1 MVTMVSDWDAFLA
14 EENRKPYFA
23 QLENAIAAER
33 KQHLVYPKSDEVFRA
48 FHTTPLRNTKVL
60 LLGQDPYHGDNQAH
74 GLSFSVPRGTPLPPS
89 LRNIMKERSDD
100 IGLDAPL
107 HGDLTSWAQQGVLLL
122 NSTLTV
128 RHKEAGSH
136 RGFGWEIFTDAVIS
150 LLNQKSTRVVFVLW
164 GNSAQSKEHLI
175 TAPHHAILKAP
186 HPSPLSAHKGFFGS
200 RPFSRINAA
209 LTEMDIKTIDWGNE

>member
-1 MVTMVSDWDAFLA
+1 MFNVVSDWDAFLA
-14 EENRKPYFA
+14 EENRKPYFT
-23 QLENAIAAER
+23 QLENTIASER
-33 KQHLVYPKSDEVFRA
+33 HHHLVHPKSEVVFKA
-48 FHTTPLRNTKVL
+48 FHTTPLRDTRVL

-74 GLSFSVPRGTPLPPS
+74 GLSFSVPKGTPLPPS
-89 LRNIMKERSDD
+89 LRNIMKERQDD
-100 IGLDAPL
+100 IGLDIPL

-136 RGFGWEIFTDAVIS
+136 RGLGWEIFTDAVIS

-164 GNSAQSKEHLI
+164 GNSAQSKEHLV
-175 TAPHHAILKAP
+175 TASHHVVLKAP

-209 LTEMDIKTIDWGNE
+209 LTEVGSETINWTNE

>member
-1 MVTMVSDWDAFLA
+1 MFNVVSDWDAFLA
-14 EENRKPYFA
+14 EENRKRYFT
-23 QLENAIAAER
+23 QLENTIASER
-33 KQHLVYPKSDEVFRA
+33 DHHLVHPKSEEVFKA
-48 FHTTPLRNTKVL
+48 FHTTPLRDTRVL

-74 GLSFSVPRGTPLPPS
+74 GLSFSVPRGVPLPPS
-89 LRNIMKERSDD
+89 LRNIMKERHDD
-100 IGLDAPL
+100 VGLDMPL

-150 LLNQKSTRVVFVLW
+150 LLNQKSSRVIFVLW

-175 TAPHHAILKAP
+175 TASYHVVLKAP

-200 RPFSRINAA
+200 RPFSRINSA
-209 LTEMDIKTIDWGNE
+209 LTEVGSEMIDWTNE